1 MRLGFGLGLQ
11 YSKLSGGGS
20 GYNAFIIEVK
30 TDNTGTSND
39 NQFEFTGAEG
49 DYDVVAKQN
58 DIVVATFDNL
68 SGEET
73 ITFANGGGTY
83 ILEVT
88 PKEVNGF
95 NRINFNNTGDISK
108 ILDIKQWG
116 TCIWSSFANAFSGGG
131 DILTNVSDIP
141 DLSNVTSLENM
152 FGRTTISTI
161 NRINEWN
168 TSGILNMQDMF
179 FFSEQFNQPLSFDT
193 SSVTNMSRMFR
204 LSGQNSSLSFD
215 TSSVEDMSFMFEQSA
230 FNQPLNF
237 NTSSVTDMSRM
248 FRINFSFNQDI
259 GGFDVSNV
267 TDLSNFMQ
275 DKTSENFSA
284 TNYDSILNSWSSQ
297 SVQSNLTL
305 NMGTIKHTSAGLA
318 GRNTLINTYNWTITD
333 GGQV

>member
-1 MRLGFGLGLQ
+1 MNMGIIA
-11 YSKLSGGGS
+11 GS
-20 GYNAFIIEVK
+20 ILRASPFNTSAFVIEVDS
-30 TDNTGTSND
+30 TESGTSNND
-39 NQFEFTGAEG
+39 QFQFTGAQGE
-49 DYDVVAKQN
+49 YDVVAKQN
-58 DIVVATFDNL
+58 GTQVATFNDL
-68 SGEET
+68 SNQET
-73 ITFANGGGTY
+73 ITLPSSGVY

-95 NRINFNNTGDISK
+95 NRINFNKTGDISK

-141 DLSNVTSLENM
+141 DLSNVTSLEKM

-168 TSGILNMQDMF
+168 TSGILNMKDMF
-179 FFSEQFNQPLSFDT
+179 FFSEQFNQVLSFDT

-215 TSSVEDMSFMFEQSA
+215 TSSVEDMSFMFEQSV

-237 NTSSVTDMSRM
+237 DTSSVTDMSRM
-248 FRINFSFNQDI
+248 FRINLFFNQDV
-259 GGFDVSNV
+259 GGFNIENV
-267 TDLSNFMQ
+267 TDLSNFMIG
-275 DKTSENFSA
+275 KSPANFSA